1 MKVIEESNYD
11 SISIVSSPPG
21 PKALDRQ
28 TKISKLSTPFC
39 GSFPFVFDNQGRGS
53 GSHVMDIDGN
63 VFLDFNSQ
71 ICSNPIGYNH
81 PAMIEALHPYLNR
94 YPLKVAGD
102 DFFLQE
108 REEFQE
114 MLVSRLPTPLSR
126 VFIINSGAEAVENA
140 IKTAYY
146 HTKRQFGLSIQGGF
160 HGRTLG
166 ALSFTNSK
174 TNHKQF
180 FPSLPARRLP
190 FIDEFASDEK
200 REFAIEQTQ
209 NLLHQDV
216 SPQEIAF
223 LIFEPIQGEGGY
235 RVPHPKYIKELRTIT
250 KENNIL
256 MIADEV
262 QSGMGRTGKMWAHQH
277 FNIDVD
283 LMSAGKAL
291 QVGAT
296 IGSDEVF
303 FSNESDACRISSTWG
318 GGDLIGL
325 AMGINVMK
333 IIDKEHL
340 VSNAEKQG
348 QYLKKKLS
356 EMAEETA
363 ENKKIQF
370 QQPNGKGLMIGMK
383 INKPGMVN
391 AKYDKANK
399 FLRDQLV
406 DGCYENGLLI
416 LGAGW
421 NNIRFAPPLNVTTDN
436 IDEAISVIDEVIQKI
451 EKS

>member
-1 MKVIEESNYD
+1 MNFEK
-11 SISIVSSPPG
+11 ISLVTDVPG
-21 PKALDRQ
+21 PRAIKRQ
-28 TKISKLSTPFC
+28 QNISKLSTTFC
-39 GSFPFVFDNQGRGS
+39 GSFPFVFDEQGRGS
-53 GSHVMDIDGN
+53 GSHVMDLDGN
-63 VFLDFNSQ
+63 IFLDFNSQ

-81 PAMIEALHPYLNR
+81 PDMIEALQPYLRR

-102 DFFLQE
+102 DFFLAE
-108 REEFQE
+108 REQFQE
-114 MLVSRLPTPLSR
+114 SLIKIAPSPLSR

-146 HTKRQFGLSIQGGF
+146 HTKRSFGLSLQGAF

-174 TNHKQF
+174 TQHKQF
-180 FPSLPARRLP
+180 YPSVPARRIP
-190 FIDEFASDEK
+190 FVEESASQDK
-200 REFAIEQTQ
+200 IQFAIDQVQ

-216 SPQEIAF
+216 SPEEIAF

-235 RVPHPKYIKELRTIT
+235 RVPSAKYIQELRKIT
-250 KENNIL
+250 KENDIPL
-256 MIADEV
+256 IADEV
-262 QSGMGRTGKMWAHQH
+262 QSGMGRTGKMWAHEH
-277 FNIDVD
+277 FKINVD

-296 IGSDEVF
+296 LGSEEVF
-303 FSNESDACRISSTWG
+303 FTEEEDACRISSTWG

-325 AMGINVMK
+325 AMGIQVMK

-340 VSNAEKQG
+340 VANAEQQG
-348 QYLKKKLS
+348 KYLSKRLS
-356 EMAEETA
+356 EIASESE

-370 QQPNGKGLMIGMK
+370 QQPRGRGLMIGMK
-383 INKPGMVN
+383 VHQPGNLRKFEKINKILR
-391 AKYDKANK
+391 NK
-399 FLRDQLV
+399 LV

-421 NNIRFAPPLNVTTDN
+421 NNIRFAPPLNVRSEN
-436 IDEAISVIDEVIQKI
+436 IDEALSVMTDVIKSI
-451 EKS
+451 EKD